1 MKNKLFKALFTVL
14 LITSLLIAA
23 ENTENYLIIYHSAFA
38 DPAGWQSDLR
48 TLLEDQGH
56 EVTFYSIG
64 NGVGSADIQNMIAVF
79 INMEYPH
86 VKYILLVGKGKDNAI
101 PTGEEYP
108 VANHIANSSY
118 GNYIPFYYYN
128 NNHYWAGATIDI
140 PSDQQYVAGYDIQ
153 IGRIP
158 VESIT
163 EINHWVSKLDDYYKS
178 FSVYS
183 SYKNRIR
190 HFSQNNDNIDN
201 HCLGYQAE
209 LKIEGSKVL
218 HIDTLKYDFIANY
231 MSDIHD
237 SIHCVHTAA
246 ADALFRTKIEEGA
259 GITIVSGTGG
269 DPFNFAGFF
278 FPPGISSYS
287 FSNAKPNFIFGN
299 TCSIG
304 NTSHPGYTGNDDET
318 VLENLLLTSGNG
330 IVGAYAP
337 TVNIG
342 THSSYVADHI
352 YSGLLMDKGMR
363 YVGDIADAFQA
374 IADTITSIN
383 YLDLNLSILRKTYN
397 SDRHDY
403 HYKSMVLY
411 GDPSMPLSLYQYVN
425 SDITEN
431 TVWSGSIIVENV
443 ISISPGAKLTIQ
455 PGTGV
460 FFKNGAE
467 LNVYGRL
474 IAEGTSS
481 YPIVFTA
488 ASESPSPGDWEGI
501 RFDYA
506 GPSRIVNCKIMYGE
520 VGIGCNYS
528 SNLVIENDTIS
539 HCICGIGFYYSS
551 PENISSN
558 YITQNQRGIYGVESS
573 PVLTNNTI
581 TNCSDKGIYFYLNS
595 SPVLYNN
602 TIEASDCGAYF
613 YYQCYPD
620 FGPVSGS
627 EKGNNLIRNNSQG
640 LYVTNYSE
648 AFLGAST
655 SYNDRVGGY
664 NAVFTSSGYNTYS
677 RFSSSV
683 MAHWC
688 WWGAVPPSAVQ
699 FTHDATSTI
708 SYSNYLSSLPSN
720 IGSSLSKAA
729 VASPTS
735 SDNENDIYSKAGFDP
750 RKPNPNKLSDLWLWA
765 YDLTING
772 KNEDAIE
779 VYQILINKFPEDN
792 LAKLSLAKMSKL
804 YEKSEKNTFK
814 QYLNSLSTK
823 ADKNLAPAVYS
834 SLLTYYAQNVEID
847 EAIRTGE
854 NILKEYPDTEEEMVA
869 LFTLITL
876 ESSSKHNA
884 DKANEY
890 LKIMKQKYPYQEM
903 TLLAREFMGEKVDWE
918 LLNIQSLKKQT
929 EEKLTDASI
938 PEKYKLHQN
947 YPNPFNPVTTIEYDL
962 PEAAAVSLVIYD
974 VTGKEVARLINTQIS
989 SGYHQIIWNGLDK
1002 NYTPVASGVYIYR
1015 LKTDKFCDVKKMLL
1029 VR

>member
-1 MKNKLFKALFTVL
+1 MKNKILKLLSILLVL
-14 LITSLLIAA
+14 ISTIFASVD
-23 ENTENYLIIYHSAFA
+23 YLVIYHTSFA
-38 DPAGWQSDLR
+38 APTGWQANLKDI
-48 TLLEDQGH
+48 LENQGH
-56 EVTFYSIG
+56 DVAFHTID
-64 NGVGSADIQNMIAVF
+64 NGDTYADISNMISTLKYTV
-79 INMEYPH
+79 YDDL
-86 VKYILLVGKGKDNAI
+86 KYILLVGKGKDGAI
-101 PTGEEYP
+101 PSGEDYP
-108 VANHIANSSY
+108 VANSISSSAY
-118 GNYIPFYYYN
+118 GNYIPFYYYIN
-128 NNHYWAGATIDI
+128 NKYWAGATIDI
-140 PSDQQYVAGYDIQ
+140 PSDLQYVDGLDVQ

-158 VESIT
+158 VESIP
-163 EINHWVSKLDDYYKS
+163 EINNWVSKLEDYYKS
-178 FSVYS
+178 FSVYAP
-183 SYKNRIR
+183 YKNRIR

-201 HCLGYQAE
+201 HCKRYQAE
-209 LKIEGSKVL
+209 LKIKGSVTL
-218 HIDTLKYDFIANY
+218 HIDTTKYDFVANY
-231 MSDIHD
+231 MTDVFVHE
-237 SIHCVHTAA
+237 HCVHSAE
-246 ADALFRTKIEEGA
+246 ADELFRDKIEEGA

-269 DPFNFAGFF
+269 APDNFAGFF
-278 FPPGISSYS
+278 SPPGISTYS
-287 FSNAKPNFIFGN
+287 FSNANPNFIFGN

-304 NTSHPGYTGNDDET
+304 NTSHPDGT
-318 VLENLLLTSGNG
+318 VLKNLLVDPNNG

-352 YSGLLMDKGMR
+352 YSGLLMEEGLR
-363 YVGDIADAFQA
+363 HVGSIADAFQA
-374 IADTITSIN
+374 IVDTITTIN
-383 YLDLNLSILRKTYN
+383 YLDLNLPFLRKNYSYN
-397 SDRHDY
+397 KHDY
-403 HYKSMVLY
+403 HYKSLVLY
-411 GDPSMPLSLYQYVN
+411 GDPSMPLALYRYVSSN
-425 SDITEN
+425 ITED
-431 TVWSGSIIVENV
+431 TEWSGSIIVENE
-443 ISISPGAKLTIQ
+443 ISVSPGAKLTIL

-488 ASESPSPGDWEGI
+488 ASESPSPGYWGGI
-501 RFDYA
+501 RFDCA
-506 GPSRIVNCKIMYGE
+506 ESSRIVNCKIMYGE
-520 VGIGCNYS
+520 VGISCNYT

-573 PVLTNNTI
+573 PILTNNTI

-640 LYVTNYSE
+640 IYVTNYSE

-664 NAVFTSSGYNTYS
+664 NTVFTSSGYNTYS

-688 WWGAVPPSAVQ
+688 WWGAVPPTAVQ

-735 SDNENDIYSKAGFDP
+735 SDNENDIYSKAGFNP

-814 QYLNSLSTK
+814 QYLDGLSAK

-834 SLLTYYAQNVEID
+834 SLLSYYAQNVEID

-890 LKIMKQKYPYQEM
+890 LKILKQKYPYQEI
-903 TLLAREFMGEKVDWE
+903 TFLAREFMGEKVDWE

-929 EEKLTDASI
+929 AEKPTDVSI
-938 PEKYKLHQN
+938 PEKFNLHQN
-947 YPNPFNPVTTIEYDL
+947 YPNPFNPMTTIEYDL

-1015 LKTDKFCDVKKMLL
+1015 LKTDNFCDVKKMLL